1 MTALSLRGV
10 RGGVGTSSVLAAVG
24 YALHTLGERVL
35 MVDMCPENLLRLH
48 FNLVASQRFG
58 WARAMLDGDNWH
70 AQAWSLAPTLDL
82 LPYGGLSWQESMRIE
97 QQLLDEPNLW
107 ARRQASL
114 TAHYDWVLFDL
125 PQRLPGHAAIGPCLF
140 PIRVTEPDAA
150 CHVLMVQ
157 EGGTAPLLVNRFDPG
172 SQLQRDL
179 LLIWRKQL
187 ASRLLPFTVH
197 SDEALR
203 EALAFKQPVGQ
214 YAPASLS
221 AQDALSLATWCLTRR
236 REAQ

>member
-1 MTALSLRGV
+1 LSLRGV